1 MDEKE
6 LKENLKKL
14 EQQGWKPE
22 LCDTPVPYYD
32 NPVMCGNPNDV
43 GDITEEYRM
52 LPKDFLSMQ
61 PEFMVTVKGDSMK
74 DADILEGDV
83 VKVTTNTSVYD
94 GDIVLAKIDNE
105 YTLKAF
111 CEDEDGR
118 AWLLPQNDAYNGILL
133 SDQQSVWIIGVVT
146 SIIKQAPRI
155 NFRVCKDIIRRTK
168 QKMRVRKEYS
178 QLQISA
184 AIRTIAPTIKV
195 ARRWYAVYR
204 AFADLN
210 IVEEDDFTTFCDMI
224 TAEVPKHEHLPTV
237 VELQRMATLSFSKP
251 VAAWKISNAPVKGKV
266 FNDYMKLAKWTKE
279 LMEE

>member
-6 LKENLKKL
+6 LNENLKKL

-266 FNDYMKLAKWTKE
+266 FNDYMKLAKLTKE
-279 LMEE
+279 LLEE